1 MGAAILRAV
10 FRYLAVVRF
19 QQPPQ
24 LSAGKS
30 GGRFVLI
37 APPEA
42 SLIRGVLSSP
52 AAATKPA
59 PVGAVW
65 HPAPVSPGSTDPNL
79 KVVIYAGGGGFVLGW
94 DPDQN
99 SANVSAVATKHFGV
113 TNVLYMQ
120 YRLASDKNPFPAA
133 VQDLFTTYQYVL
145 DLGVASRDIV
155 VMGDST
161 GANLVLAL
169 LRYLAEHGLPQPGGT
184 TAFSPWVE
192 VTSEAVQRYNRS
204 TARGYD
210 ILDVPLLEWA
220 LEVYRPRGK
229 TLKAEEEAYVSP
241 LNHPFRLETPLF
253 IDSGS
258 LEGFYESISIFARQM
273 AEIEGNSTHFN
284 TSVGMPHDFF
294 LTYPILGT
302 KEEASAVLE
311 RAKNFLDGQI

>member
-52 AAATKPA
+52 AAAMKPA

-65 HPAPVSPGSTDPNL
+65 QPAPVSPESTDPNL
-79 KVVIYAGGGGFVLGW
+79 K
-94 DPDQN
+94 
-99 SANVSAVATKHFGV
+99 
-113 TNVLYMQ
+113 

-155 VMGDST
+155 VMGDSA

-169 LRYLAEHGLPQPGGT
+169 LRYLAKHGLPQPGGA

-192 VTSEAVQRYNRS
+192 VTSEAVQRYNQS

-241 LNHPFRLETPLF
+241 LNHPFRL
-253 IDSGS
+253 
-258 LEGFYESISIFARQM
+258 
-273 AEIEGNSTHFN
+273 
-284 TSVGMPHDFF
+284 
-294 LTYPILGT
+294 
-302 KEEASAVLE
+302 
-311 RAKNFLDGQI
+311 